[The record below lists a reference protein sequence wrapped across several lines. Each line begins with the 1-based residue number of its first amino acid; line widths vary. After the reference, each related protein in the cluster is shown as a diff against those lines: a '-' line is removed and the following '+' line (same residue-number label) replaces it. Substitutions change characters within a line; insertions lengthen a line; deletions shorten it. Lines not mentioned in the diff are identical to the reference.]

1 MFGLDPIEAFFASYT
16 PEVQAISRELR
27 AMVKSGMP
35 EANEVLFARHNH
47 IGYLFTESMRD
58 RVCYI
63 CPLQDYVR
71 LGFDFGGHLADP
83 ERMLEGTGKRMRHVK
98 VRTVKEA
105 GHPALRQLVKAAW
118 ADAITHMKTKKR
130 S

>member
-1 MFGLDPIEAFFASYT
+1 MLDPFEAFFAGY
-16 PEVQAISRELR
+16 PPDVQAISRKLR
-27 AMVKSGMP
+27 AMVRGTMP

-47 IGYLFTESMRD
+47 IGYSFTESMHD

-98 VRTVKEA
+98 VRTLKEA
-105 GHPALRQLVKAAW
+105 DNPVLKQLVEAAW
-118 ADAITHMKTKKR
+118 ADAITHMKTKKKA
-130 S
+130 